1 MYFKVN
7 YIKIVGE
14 NICCWSVATEILRTS
29 INNIY
34 FLFCSKVVRQFVRL
48 GTGGDFL
55 GSTNKYS
62 GDREG
67 YPFVIGNVFGDCND
81 PGTIP
86 PFYAYLEV
94 VRSSRPCCPIPNCAP
109 SNDKL
114 SCTSMNHTMCC

>member
-1 MYFKVN
+1 VTAIQNKTFSYL
-7 YIKIVGE
+7 
-14 NICCWSVATEILRTS
+14 VAHALYTS

-67 YPFVIGNVFGDCND
+67 YPFAKQNIFFVAQWEILQD
-81 PGTIP
+81 I
-86 PFYAYLEV
+86 
-94 VRSSRPCCPIPNCAP
+94 
-109 SNDKL
+109 
-114 SCTSMNHTMCC
+114 